1 MPILPQGLDQTKM
14 ENQWASMIEPVLNN
28 PLNRGNLLTGIVLA
42 VGNNV
47 INHKLG
53 RQMQGYYIVNQNAA
67 AATYCSAAFN
77 PLTLT
82 LHSDAIVTISLGVF

>member
-28 PLNRGNLLTGIVLA
+28 PLNKANLLTNVSLA
-42 VGNNV
+42 VGSNV

-53 RQMQGYYIVNQNAA
+53 RQMQGWFLADIQGAA
-67 AATYCSAAFN
+67 QIYRSAAMN

-82 LHSDAIVTISLGVF
+82 LHSDAIVVVNLAVF